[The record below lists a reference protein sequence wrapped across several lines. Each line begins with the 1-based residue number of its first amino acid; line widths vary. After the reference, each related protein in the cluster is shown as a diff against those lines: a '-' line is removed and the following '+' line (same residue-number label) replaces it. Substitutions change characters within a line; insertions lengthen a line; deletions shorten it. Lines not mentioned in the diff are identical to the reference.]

1 MKRNGFDEAAAL
13 VAAIGSMAVALHH
26 DPLVAGFGD
35 LWVGLAAA
43 IGGGA
48 ASWLVFP
55 WLARNSG
62 WTEVVAD
69 LFKVGFAIGL
79 AGAIA
84 GTLLVPII
92 GTVTGIGQTL
102 MLPIQYP
109 KLALVYAFGA
119 AAALVLAR
127 AKAASSDR

>member
-1 MKRNGFDEAAAL
+1 MKRNGFDQAAAI
-13 VAAIGSMAVALHH
+13 VAAISSMAVALSHE
-26 DPLVAGFGD
+26 PLVAGFGD
-35 LWVGLAAA
+35 PWVALASA

-62 WTEVVAD
+62 WAEVVAD

-84 GTLLVPII
+84 GTLLVPIF
-92 GTVTGIGQTL
+92 GTVLGIGQTL
-102 MLPIQYP
+102 ILPIQYP
-109 KLALVYAFGA
+109 KLAFVYAFGT
-119 AAALVLAR
+119 AAALALAR
-127 AKAASSDR
+127 AKKLSAYS